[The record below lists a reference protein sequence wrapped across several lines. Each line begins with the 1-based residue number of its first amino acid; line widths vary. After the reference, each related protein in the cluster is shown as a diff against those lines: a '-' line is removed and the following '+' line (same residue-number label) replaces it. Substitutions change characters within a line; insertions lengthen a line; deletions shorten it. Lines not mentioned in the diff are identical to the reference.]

1 MPQIKPREYED
12 WMKNSDEKFN
22 VRAFPRCTKAVLN
35 GEGLLTYVNNNRTE
49 SSNLTLYSKRWL
61 WWHDLH
67 PAPEPRRGVLLG
79 ILGRGVPPGSLN
91 PDLISDKKCHFP
103 HQFSDQISKIHTY
116 FRTWPNLA
124 CSRLGS
130 QIVGESSQFSLVLFS
145 CSSFLNSADPTQC
158 RRLEQVRSN

>member
-130 QIVGESSQFSLVLFS
+130 QIVGESPQFSLVLFS

-158 RRLEQVRSN
+158 RSLEQVRSN